1 MISISRRR
9 ANPIHQASCYG
20 AASLILLLASIAFGS
35 MLTQSMALHMLVH
48 IPLIIIAGTLAA
60 MALRALYFANNGA
73 VLRRPC
79 RLAKYN
85 ELGLSGLA
93 LCTFVWAYW
102 MIPKSLDE
110 VLVSLPADVLKY
122 AGLFLAGMVL
132 CDSLARSNS
141 VIKLFFLGN
150 FSWMTAIVGLLY
162 QDEPERLCNFY
173 LLGDQELAGRGLL
186 ILAVAVPVAWV
197 VAERRRILHYLR

>member
-1 MISISRRR
+1 
-9 ANPIHQASCYG
+9 
-20 AASLILLLASIAFGS
+20 

-48 IPLIIIAGTLAA
+48 IPLIIIAGALAA
-60 MALRALYFANNGA
+60 MALRALYVADNGA
-73 VLRRPC
+73 VLRRGC
-79 RLAKYN
+79 WLAKYN
-85 ELGLSGLA
+85 ELGLSGLV